1 MLARTRPS
9 SIAIAVMLGIGV
21 NVYLAIPAFSASP
34 PSQVAAESRS
44 ASPLHNGDLVRVR
57 SGGPLMT
64 VTAVQGDQVNCS
76 WTEWNGD
83 LKSESFPIAVLSL
96 PVTVPPPDDLRG
108 SSPSPQ
114 SPSTSGRKPS
124 SNPTSA
130 TGSVD
135 DPAAGNPLL
144 DGRLRDSH
152 LSCHLDLRHPRTLL

>member
-34 PSQVAAESRS
+34 PSQVAAQSRS

-76 WTEWNGD
+76 WTDWNGD

-96 PVTVPPPDDLRG
+96 PVTVPPPDNLSQEQDEERAADLYYEKHC
-108 SSPSPQ
+108 PS
-114 SPSTSGRKPS
+114 
-124 SNPTSA
+124 
-130 TGSVD
+130 GSVSFT
-135 DPAAGNPLL
+135 GKFHC
-144 DGRLRDSH
+144 GY
-152 LSCHLDLRHPRTLL
+152 

>member
-9 SIAIAVMLGIGV
+9 AIAIAVMLGIGV

-34 PSQVAAESRS
+34 PSQVAAQSRS
-44 ASPLHNGDLVRVR
+44 DSALHNGDLVRVR

-96 PVTVPPPDDLRG
+96 VTVPPPDNLSQEQDEERAADRYYEKHC
-108 SSPSPQ
+108 PS
-114 SPSTSGRKPS
+114 
-124 SNPTSA
+124 
-130 TGSVD
+130 GSVSFT
-135 DPAAGNPLL
+135 GKFHC
-144 DGRLRDSH
+144 GY
-152 LSCHLDLRHPRTLL
+152 